1 MISKLAAALYALLSQ
16 AEKFSGVL
24 TLIAGILSLYF
35 AYLRPRRAARRKI
48 IDAVYYHAMIAE
60 KRLRHQRKGNA
71 AIEKM
76 LREDKAFIPYT
87 PHSTSNDLTYDQ
99 IIDAMTWLTA
109 DEEEVLLH
117 YFHNQAALAA
127 ILDSFESNAVKNFSQ
142 QRKLKLWALAVT
154 FQKATLQRAIQTQ
167 QILDKRKKPKPLT
180 QKIRAALGWTQ
191 AKG

>member
-24 TLIAGILSLYF
+24 TLIAGGLSLYF